1 MRVGE
6 KHSQHEILLPAWLTA
21 SHSDG
26 RALNILHLQGHVCVK
41 FLCRKSGVQ
50 ISLVMFLFI
59 PNSVILFFLFLNN
72 KKQCRKV
79 VDTRG
84 TQLTLWSIKLG
95 FLHCKHVEKMNK
107 G

>member
-41 FLCRKSGVQ
+41 FLCRENGVRM
-50 ISLVMFLFI
+50 SLVMFLFI
-59 PNSVILFFLFLNN
+59 PNSVILFSNN
-72 KKQCRKV
+72 KKTVWECGRYPGDTTHLV
-79 VDTRG
+79 VHQAWLSSLKACG
-84 TQLTLWSIKLG
+84 
-95 FLHCKHVEKMNK
+95 ENE
-107 G
+107 

>member
-1 MRVGE
+1 MRPGE

-59 PNSVILFFLFLNN
+59 PNSVILFLNNN
-72 KKQCRKV
+72 KKKQRRKV
-79 VDTRG
+79 VDTQG

-107 G
+107 D